1 MQISI
6 QQTIKMNYLK
16 YFVSTPSV
24 YTLPGTWEPQPD
36 VLYTPVLLGAIASVT
51 FVMFVITLIVFSRR
65 KRKRV

>member
-6 QQTIKMNYLK
+6 QQTITMNNLL
-16 YFVSTPSV
+16 FFASHPSV

-36 VLYTPVLLGAIASVT
+36 ITYTSTFLGTVASVI
-51 FVMFVITLIVFSRR
+51 FVMFVTTLIVFSKR